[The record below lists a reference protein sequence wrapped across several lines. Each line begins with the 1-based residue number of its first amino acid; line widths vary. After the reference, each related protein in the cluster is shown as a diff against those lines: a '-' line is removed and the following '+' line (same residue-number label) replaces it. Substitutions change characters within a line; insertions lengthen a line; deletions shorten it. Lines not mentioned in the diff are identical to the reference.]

1 MKLSTE
7 KNNSRKNIY
16 STPETTDASFQ
27 FKSESM
33 TLSKMLPGQ
42 VTSSDQ
48 KSLKTIFDLF
58 DKIKSMLSFSDDRYK
73 SVHLQKKDIKVH
85 FEKMETMLKG
95 LKIVNSLHSSRD
107 NIRNILDLDQTII
120 QKSPF
125 NDLGEKIFATE
136 DSLECQRNYESNDTS
151 KSSGILKCDLID
163 KSDYNLDN
171 NFMKTPQ
178 NNRVEGTTNL
188 ENSSIYQYSNEN
200 NTENNYKQNESKF
213 DQVLQNFGN
222 DLSSKFNEI
231 KDENYK
237 EVFNQLYGLDISFDS
252 DKDDSKDY
260 SAMIDNLLAEKTDK
274 SMQTDRT
281 MTNFN
286 VINDENFVQNVNMN
300 LLTKENSKLKEDI
313 KSFEANVTHLLD
325 FVAKLKSQI
334 NHYKHKQLQIE
345 KVSKSLA
352 KKDMELG
359 ILQSYNDKRKNNLN
373 KKLREVEVKQQEL
386 RQKEIE
392 LESIESVRFNLTVN
406 SENSGKDDLE
416 FNQDFD

>member
-1 MKLSTE
+1 
-7 KNNSRKNIY
+7 
-16 STPETTDASFQ
+16 
-27 FKSESM
+27 
-33 TLSKMLPGQ
+33 
-42 VTSSDQ
+42 
-48 KSLKTIFDLF
+48 
-58 DKIKSMLSFSDDRYK
+58 
-73 SVHLQKKDIKVH
+73 
-85 FEKMETMLKG
+85 METMLKG

-373 KKLREVEVKQQEL
+373 KKLREVEVK
-386 RQKEIE
+386 
-392 LESIESVRFNLTVN
+392 
-406 SENSGKDDLE
+406 
-416 FNQDFD
+416 